1 MTIADCFGIKGGAPG
16 ADADLLNENGYYT
29 YINSK
34 CVKSNVKLRGKD

>member
-1 MTIADCFGIKGGAPG
+1 MSKDYEIYVQRADCFGIKGGAPG

-34 CVKSNVKLRGKD
+34 CV